1 MRSAKK
7 GVSVFN
13 GRSYFPYIW
22 LVFYGVSTGLVKESA
37 CGVTTSLVAIINS
50 KHSKSPQVIDLVR
63 AITRQT
69 LKYNFA
75 FTAAHT
81 PGWDNSI
88 ADSLSRFQTDCFRTL
103 AHCAFPTASTT
114 PPSAMSIWEPSKV
127 QRSGAKM
134 DAKFWAPTSYL
145 NESFFYCPFIGSFH
159 WIMPKETVSSLNQQI
174 QDLKDK
180 VLKRLMIAKC

>member
-50 KHSKSPQVIDLVR
+50 KHSKSPQVIDLFR

-75 FTAAHT
+75 FTAADI

-88 ADSLSRFQTDCFRTL
+88 TDSLSRFQTDCFRTL
-103 AHCAFPTASTT
+103 AHCAFPTASNPLHQRWASENRRRFSGQEPRWTQNFELPLLT
-114 PPSAMSIWEPSKV
+114 LMSRFS
-127 QRSGAKM
+127 
-134 DAKFWAPTSYL
+134 
-145 NESFFYCPFIGSFH
+145 
-159 WIMPKETVSSLNQQI
+159 TVLLLVVFTELCQ
-174 QDLKDK
+174 
-180 VLKRLMIAKC
+180 KRQFLH

>member
-22 LVFYGVSTGLVKESA
+22 LVFYGVSTGLVKGSA

-50 KHSKSPQVIDLVR
+50 KHSKPTQVIDLVR

-75 FTAAHT
+75 VTAAHI

-103 AHCAFPTASTT
+103 AHCAFPLYQRWAFENRGKYSGQEPRLTQNFELPLLTLMNRFST
-114 PPSAMSIWEPSKV
+114 
-127 QRSGAKM
+127 
-134 DAKFWAPTSYL
+134 
-145 NESFFYCPFIGSFH
+145 
-159 WIMPKETVSSLNQQI
+159 
-174 QDLKDK
+174 
-180 VLKRLMIAKC
+180 VLLLVVFTELCQKRQFLH